1 MLELTLVVGFVVIT
15 SGACSLF
22 EAVLY
27 SVPLSKIAALEQAS
41 KPSGPL
47 LRTLRTQVDRPIAA
61 ILSLNTIANTGGA
74 ALAGAIASSV
84 LGSVWIGYFSA
95 AFTLII
101 LLISEIIPK
110 TAGVIYASHL
120 AGPIARPLTTL
131 VRVCTPIIWISR
143 LITRLVAAKYDV
155 DRVSD
160 EDLLLMVRR
169 GLRTGDLQPHEADVI
184 SNVLALETKSA
195 AQIMT
200 PRTVLFS
207 LRASI
212 PLAEAAADN
221 HLMQHSRIPIY
232 EDNQDDIIGVV
243 HRRDILR
250 AAAKDQ
256 FTTSLDDLM
265 HPVHFVAETVK
276 LDQLLRT
283 FLGQRQHL
291 IVVTDE
297 FGSVTGIVTL
307 EDVLEEILGR
317 EIIDEFD
324 EAPVEPVRHVAEGV
338 IEVEASARVD
348 DINKALGTR
357 IPEDEDF
364 DTVGGFACSELGRV
378 PTAGESFSWK
388 ELQVEVLKADE
399 RHVLELRLTLQPSP

>member
-1 MLELTLVVGFVVIT
+1 MLELSLVVGFVVIT

-27 SVPLSKIAALEQAS
+27 SVPLSKIAALEHAG

-61 ILSLNTIANTGGA
+61 ILSLNTVANTGGA

-95 AFTLII
+95 VFTLVI

-110 TAGVIYASHL
+110 TIGVMYASHL
-120 AGPIARPLTTL
+120 AGAIARPLTLL
-131 VRVCTPIIWISR
+131 VRSCTPIIWVSR
-143 LITRLVAAKYDV
+143 LVTQLVAANRESDH
-155 DRVSD
+155 VSD
-160 EDLLLMVRR
+160 EELLLMVRR
-169 GLRTGDLQPHEADVI
+169 GLSTGDLQPHEADVI
-184 SNVLALETKSA
+184 SNVLSLETKTA

-200 PRTVLFS
+200 PRTVLFA
-207 LRASI
+207 LQTNI
-212 PLAEAAADN
+212 PLTEAAADD
-221 HLMQHSRIPIY
+221 HLLQHSRVPIY
-232 EDNQDDIIGVV
+232 EDNPDDIIGVV

-256 FTTSLDDLM
+256 FQTSLDELM
-265 HPVHFVAETVK
+265 HPVHFVTETTK

-283 FLGQRQHL
+283 FLEQRQHL
-291 IVVTDE
+291 IVVTNE

-324 EAPVEPVRHVAEGV
+324 QVVDLRAFARQQRQSGHAAGQLEAPQSKR
-338 IEVEASARVD
+338 
-348 DINKALGTR
+348 
-357 IPEDEDF
+357 
-364 DTVGGFACSELGRV
+364 
-378 PTAGESFSWK
+378 
-388 ELQVEVLKADE
+388 
-399 RHVLELRLTLQPSP
+399 